1 LSGAPVF
8 GSIIAQTD
16 PRQTPPRGSPR
27 EDIAMMR
34 NAGIAVALT
43 ASLTFGAPVAAQSAA
58 DFYKGKTV
66 SIAVPADAGGSS
78 SHYALLFGDV
88 FAKHIPGNPHVIVQH
103 MPGAGGLRAANFV
116 YNVAPKDGTT
126 LLMSLDTMVVSELT
140 QPEGAKYKSDK
151 FNWIGTIVQTNAV
164 LAVRSDTGVKSV
176 ADLKAKP
183 VIMASAGKGS
193 QMSMVPA
200 MLNGILGTRMK
211 IVAGYSGSAKALLSV
226 EQGETQGACITW
238 GSWKLQ
244 RSDWF
249 KSGFVVPIVQLGLYK
264 EPDLP
269 DVPMAHDLVTDAGD
283 KRIIE
288 LLSSLSPI
296 GRGLAGPP
304 DMPTDRV
311 AALRAAF
318 DRAVKDPALLAEA
331 RKRNLDINPLSGTEL
346 QRFISGVAAMPPDL
360 LKRAQQAI
368 AGSD

>member
-1 LSGAPVF
+1 M
-8 GSIIAQTD
+8 
-16 PRQTPPRGSPR
+16 
-27 EDIAMMR
+27 EMMR
-34 NAGIAVALT
+34 SASVAAALT
-43 ASLTFGAPVAAQSAA
+43 VGLAFGVPAAAQSVA

-78 SHYALLFGDV
+78 SHYALLFGDI
-88 FAKHIPGNPHVIVQH
+88 FAKHIPGNPNVVVQH

-116 YNVAPKDGTT
+116 YNAAPKDGTT

-164 LAVRSDTGVKSV
+164 LAVRADTGVKSID
-176 ADLKAKP
+176 DLKAKP

-200 MLNGILGTRMK
+200 MLNGILGTKMK

-249 KSGFVVPIVQLGLYK
+249 KSGFVVLIVQLGLYK

-269 DVPMAHDLVTDAGD
+269 SVPMAHDLVKDAGD
-283 KRIIE
+283 RKIIE
-288 LLSSLSPI
+288 LLSTLSPI

-304 DMPTDRV
+304 DMPQDRV
-311 AALRAAF
+311 AALRTAF
-318 DRAVKDPALLAEA
+318 DRAVHDPALLAEA
-331 RKRNLDINPLSGTEL
+331 KKRNLDINPLTGAEL
-346 QRFISGVAAMPPDL
+346 QRVIGAVAAMPPDL
-360 LKRAQQAI
+360 VRRAQQAI
-368 AGSD
+368 AAAD